1 MVMKSTSILTL
12 IVILFIAGI
21 GMGYVVGF
29 SGGAKVTSSVSTPTT
44 TTAQNNTEPFVL
56 TLVITTE
63 NTYNATTGAQP
74 AYYILTANG
83 LQSAANIAL
92 PVNRL
97 IKLVI
102 INYDNGSANLTNV
115 QDTNVSGTQNNIET
129 VVNNA
134 NVNSSQGASA
144 INVKGGQNV
153 SSINSTDVAHTFTIP
168 SLNVNLPI
176 PPSSTV
182 TTYFTL
188 NQTGTF
194 SWFCMTECG
203 FGPTGLKGAMDTP
216 GWMMGGLTVS

>member
-29 SGGAKVTSSVSTPTT
+29 SGAKVTSSVTSPTT
-44 TTAQNNTEPFVL
+44 TTIQNTSEPFVL

-63 NTYNATTGAQP
+63 NTYNFTTGAQP
-74 AYYILTANG
+74 AYYILMANG

-92 PVNRL
+92 PAHRL

-102 INYDNGSANLTNV
+102 INYDDGSANLTNV
-115 QDTNVSGTQNNIET
+115 QDANVSGVQNNIET

-134 NVNSSQGASA
+134 NVNSSQGASS

-182 TTYFTL
+182 SAYLTL

-194 SWFCMTECG
+194 TWFCMTECG
-203 FGPTGLKGAMDTP
+203 FGPSGLKGAMDTP
-216 GWMMGGLTVS
+216 GWMMGGLSVS